1 MNKELIQNLIDSRFP
16 SILVEGIEHKESLNR
31 LARHLLCETQT
42 LCEVCL
48 SCKWS
53 SKSQHPD
60 WLQVDH
66 DLKMDALRDL
76 LYEFRLKPSR
86 ASERILSISNFQDS
100 NLSVQNALLKTLEE
114 PLQNRRILLGVS
126 HSKSVVATV
135 RSRCLRVASGSTP
148 PESFE
153 EWEDLFVAIERGFEL
168 DINKNIDSL
177 LKNREETQRAFKDL
191 AWMASQRRWPGRW
204 RKLAPY
210 WEDAREA
217 LDRNLNPRIVWDKIL
232 ENQNA

>member
-16 SILVEGIEHKESLNR
+16 SILVEGIEHKESLHQ
-31 LARHLLCETQT
+31 LARYLLCETQE
-42 LCEVCL
+42 LCETCL

-66 DLKMDALRDL
+66 DLKMDELRDL

-86 ASERILSISNFQDS
+86 STERILSISNFQDS

-135 RSRCLRVASGSTP
+135 RSRCLRVSSASTP
-148 PESFE
+148 NANFE
-153 EWEDLFVAIERGFEL
+153 EWEDLFVSIEKGFEL
-168 DINKNIDSL
+168 EISKKIDTL
-177 LKNREETQRAFKDL
+177 LKNREEAQRAFKDL

-204 RKLAPY
+204 RKLAPQ
-210 WEDAREA
+210 WEEAREA
-217 LDRNLNPRIVWDKIL
+217 LDRNLNPRIVWDKLL
-232 ENQNA
+232 ETQNA